1 MIKFEKKKFIFLA
14 MSSLPSSS
22 LLLKLPTVKITNMI
36 SDYLL
41 ECVCASLNT
50 NKKKG
55 AVGRS
60 YRAKKKSPFQSSGT
74 SSFSFWG
81 RVQGTSFFNEII
93 SYEKQLSCNR
103 QEKHERCLPT
113 HMLEFMSYD

>member
-1 MIKFEKKKFIFLA
+1 

-55 AVGRS
+55 TVGRS
-60 YRAKKKSPFQSSGT
+60 YRAKKKVHFSHLERVVFLSGQGSKASHSSMK
-74 SSFSFWG
+74 SLAKRS
-81 RVQGTSFFNEII
+81 N
-93 SYEKQLSCNR
+93 
-103 QEKHERCLPT
+103 
-113 HMLEFMSYD
+113 

>member
-1 MIKFEKKKFIFLA
+1 

-60 YRAKKKSPFQSSGT
+60 YRAKKNYKSISVI
-74 SSFSFWG
+74 W
-81 RVQGTSFFNEII
+81 NEWFLFLGKGPRHVIL
-93 SYEKQLSCNR
+93 Q
-103 QEKHERCLPT
+103 
-113 HMLEFMSYD
+113 

>member
-93 SYEKQLSCNR
+93 S
-103 QEKHERCLPT
+103 
-113 HMLEFMSYD
+113 